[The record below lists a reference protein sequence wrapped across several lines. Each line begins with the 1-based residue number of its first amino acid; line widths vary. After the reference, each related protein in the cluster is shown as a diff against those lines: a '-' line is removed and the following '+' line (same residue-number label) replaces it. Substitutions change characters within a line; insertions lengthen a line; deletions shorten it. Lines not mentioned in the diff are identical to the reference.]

1 MNNRNGLY
9 FIIGAL
15 LVLVIGFG
23 IYTYRE
29 ETKPSGVEIQL
40 NEQGISIDEN

>member
-1 MNNRNGLY
+1 MNRNGLY
-9 FIIGAL
+9 ILIGAL

-29 ETKPSGVEIQL
+29 ETKPSGIEIQI
-40 NEQGISIDEN
+40 NEEGLKIDRN